1 MNKIKTLEE
10 YSLPKTKEKLVYK
23 FLKMVRIIFENFC
36 KDCKENTE
44 LISFDTEVIS

>member
-1 MNKIKTLEE
+1 MIGITILEE
-10 YSLPKTKEKLVYK
+10 YSLPKTKEKLVYR

-36 KDCKENTE
+36 KDCKEKTE